1 MSENEQK
8 QVTPMGTGTT
18 RNEKENKNKKP
29 FIRSVFKGANE
40 NVATLCTRA
49 EKKKKDQYII
59 FQKSLEQHVTTSFTN
74 SGDILPVIRDLI
86 DPMKELLKGIP
97 KRESMKDILGES
109 PLTTQPP
116 SPDIVT
122 SGAQESEGGTNV
134 FEPVETIEDSALKES
149 LDFLYKEEMKMFA
162 NRRNVLQQNQIKLWG
177 VIWGQCSPALQTEI
191 KGNDDFLEE
200 SNKYNCVW
208 LLQKLKLAAAGIDRS
223 VSSYQALVNS
233 LTFFHTLRQ
242 QRDESIENYRRRF
255 ESAWNSAVMN
265 HASVGQHPAFV
276 KFAIEDEKSPMTAQ
290 GVEDKLAATYFITFA
305 DPSRFQGLWESLS
318 NATLLGRDDY
328 PNTITAAYD
337 LLSHFRGPRRNNVHD
352 GPINVSFAQV
362 SDNRPPLPGTNGETL
377 KDISCWKCI

>member
-1 MSENEQK
+1 MSKNEQK
-8 QVTPMGTGTT
+8 QVTSMGTGTT

-74 SGDILPVIRDLI
+74 PEDILPVIRDLI

-337 LLSHFRGPRRNNVHD
+337 LLSHFRGPR
-352 GPINVSFAQV
+352 
-362 SDNRPPLPGTNGETL
+362 
-377 KDISCWKCI
+377 